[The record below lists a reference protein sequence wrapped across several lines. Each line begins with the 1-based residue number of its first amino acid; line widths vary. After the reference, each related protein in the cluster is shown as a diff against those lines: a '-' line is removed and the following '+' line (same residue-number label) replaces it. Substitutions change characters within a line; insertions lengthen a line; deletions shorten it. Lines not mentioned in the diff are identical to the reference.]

1 MNLWGDEMSK
11 VIYIVLTKTKTVL
24 SKAIQMYTQHDF
36 NHVSISFDSELNEMY
51 SFGRKNVNNPWIG
64 GFVHENPSSTL
75 LRESHCVILK
85 CKVTEQQY
93 ALLKNRIT
101 YYKQNKN
108 EYKYNF
114 IGLFGVACRVKIKR
128 ERAFFCSQFVAT
140 LFEEARLPLYGKCP
154 YFMKPNDFIHLPYLR
169 FIYKGSVENF
179 IGLVQEN
186 QKKKRRLSS
195 IHAIAMSALYMGRN
209 KVS

>member
-1 MNLWGDEMSK
+1 MSK
-11 VIYIVLTKTKTVL
+11 MIYIVLTKTKTVL

-36 NHVSISFDSELNEMY
+36 NHVSISFDAELKEMY

-75 LRESHCVILK
+75 LRESHCVILA

-93 ALLKNRIT
+93 TLLKNSIR
-101 YYKQNKN
+101 YYTENKN

-140 LFEEARLPLYGKCP
+140 LFEKAGLPLNGTCP
-154 YFMKPNDFIHLPYLR
+154 YFMKPNDFVHLPYLT
-169 FIYKGSVENF
+169 FIYKGTVENY
-179 IGLVQEN
+179 IGETQE
-186 QKKKRRLSS
+186 KRKRKRSLST
-195 IHAIAMSALYMGRN
+195 IHAFALSALYLGRN

>member
-1 MNLWGDEMSK
+1 MNK
-11 VIYIVLTKTKTVL
+11 TVYIVLTKTKTVL
-24 SKAIQMYTQHDF
+24 SKAIQIYTQDDF
-36 NHVSISFDSELNEMY
+36 NHVSISFDAELKEMY
-51 SFGRKNVNNPWIG
+51 SFGRKNINNPWIG

-75 LRESHCVILK
+75 LSESNCVVLA
-85 CKVTEQQY
+85 CPVTEQQY

-140 LFEEARLPLYGKCP
+140 LFEEAGLPLYGKSS
-154 YFMKPNDFIHLPYLR
+154 YFMKPHDFIHLPYLA
-169 FIYKGSVENF
+169 FIYKGKVESF
-179 IGLVQEN
+179 IGEAHEKQ
-186 QKKKRRLSS
+186 QKKRSLSTLHS
-195 IHAIAMSALYMGRN
+195 IALSAIYMGRN

>member
-1 MNLWGDEMSK
+1 MLWGDEMSK

-24 SKAIQMYTQHDF
+24 SKAIQMYTQDDF
-36 NHVSISFDSELNEMY
+36 NHVSISFDSELKEMY
-51 SFGRKNVNNPWIG
+51 SFGRKNENNPWIG

-75 LRESHCVILK
+75 LRESHCVILT
-85 CKVTEQQY
+85 CKVTEHQY
-93 ALLKNRIT
+93 ALLKNRIG
-101 YYKQNKN
+101 YYKENQD

-140 LFEEARLPLYGKCP
+140 LFKEAGLPLYETCP
-154 YFMKPNDFIHLPYLR
+154 YFMKPNDFIHLPYLT
-169 FIYKGSVENF
+169 FIYKGTVENF
-179 IGLVQEN
+179 IGVTQEK
-186 QKKKRRLSS
+186 QKKKRSLAT
-195 IHAIAMSALYMGRN
+195 IHAFALSALYMGRN